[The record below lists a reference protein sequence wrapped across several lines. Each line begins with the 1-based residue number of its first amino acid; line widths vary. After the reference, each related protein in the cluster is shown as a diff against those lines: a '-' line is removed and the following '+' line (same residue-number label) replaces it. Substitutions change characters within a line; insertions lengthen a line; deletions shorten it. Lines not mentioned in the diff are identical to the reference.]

1 MALLFF
7 PIVTRGGAMGH
18 DGPVASGGGNRGEV
32 VPDWEHPD
40 TVAFFRD
47 READRRLTEIV
58 DSGAVRPPTP
68 ALDVGCAAGRN
79 AVYLAEHGFPG
90 VAVDASAAM
99 AAATRERLEPF
110 AASAPW
116 TVLHRPMTELDDLT
130 DASFGLVLALGVLQN
145 APDDVTFALVL
156 DHLARLA
163 RPGARV
169 LIQNFGPDSLPHG
182 EPLQRVPGSAHV
194 WSGFDQADASRA
206 YTLPG
211 PDALDA
217 LVTERGMD
225 LVAPTRVVW
234 KEMKGGRRTT
244 IIGDYRKRST

>member
-1 MALLFF
+1 MALLC
-7 PIVTRGGAMGH
+7 PIVTHGGTMGH
-18 DGPVASGGGNRGEV
+18 DEPVAFGGGNRGEV

-40 TVAFFRD
+40 TVAFFRE
-47 READRRLTEIV
+47 READVRLTEIV
-58 DSGAVRPPTP
+58 DSGAVRPPTSV
-68 ALDVGCAAGRN
+68 LDVGCAAGRN
-79 AVYLAEHGFPG
+79 AVYLAERGFPG

-99 AAATRERLEPF
+99 VAATRERL
-110 AASAPW
+110 AAYAADAPW
-116 TVLHRPMTELDDLT
+116 RVLHRGMTELGDLA

-145 APDDVTFALVL
+145 APDDATFALAL

-163 RPGARV
+163 CPGARV

-182 EPLQRVPGSAHV
+182 EPLRRVPGSAHV
-194 WSGFDQADASRA
+194 WRGFDQVDASRG
-206 YTLPG
+206 YTLPD

-217 LVTERGMD
+217 LVTERGME

-244 IIGDYRKRST
+244 IIGDYRKRSP